1 MGEPTDPLSFTGERV
16 VPGEVDLDLYQE
28 HLSRYAFA
36 SLLVSDLRVLDVGCG
51 TGYGASALALAAR
64 LAVGLDLAFEAVSY
78 ARDHYGEGPAFLAG
92 AGEALPFRTASFDAV
107 VAFEVIEHLPD
118 PIPFLREAG
127 RVLVPDGFLVAS
139 TPNRRFSADAR
150 EVPNPYHAREYTA
163 EEFRALLAPFF
174 PEVILL
180 GQSHMEGLLFQR
192 PGSPED
198 APCLF
203 RTSLAPDVGGGR
215 LEDSQFFVAVGRR
228 SPAFPPVPSRVV
240 YSAVRGNA
248 LLELKSALQAIILER
263 ERHLEAQAAHFE
275 AVILER
281 ERHLEAQAAHFEAVI
296 REREQHLA
304 ILQAEIQRLRSAGLK
319 RLQAEIQ
326 RLRSAGLRGA
336 WAKIRRLAG
345 GSARPPGGS

>member
-1 MGEPTDPLSFTGERV
+1 MDSPHNSLSFTGERV
-16 VPGEVDLDLYQE
+16 VPGQVDLDLYQE

-36 SLLVSDLRVLDVGCG
+36 SLLVPGLRVLDVGCG
-51 TGYGASALALAAR
+51 TGYGASALALAAC

-78 ARDHYGEGPAFLAG
+78 ARDHYGPEGPAFLAG

-107 VAFEVIEHLPD
+107 VTFEVIEHLPD
-118 PIPFLREAG
+118 PIPLLREAG

-163 EEFRALLAPFF
+163 EEFRALLVPFF
-174 PEVILL
+174 PEVTLL

-198 APCLF
+198 TPCLF
-203 RTSLAPDVGGGR
+203 RMSLAPDVGGGR
-215 LEDSQFFVAVGRR
+215 LEDSQFFVAVCRR
-228 SPAFPPVPSRVV
+228 SPASPPVPSRVV

-248 LLELKSALQAIILER
+248 LLELKSALQAIIRER
-263 ERHLEAQAAHFE
+263 ERHLETQAAY
-275 AVILER
+275 
-281 ERHLEAQAAHFEAVI
+281 FEAVI
-296 REREQHLA
+296 REREQHVT
-304 ILQAEIQRLRSAGLK
+304 ILQEECR

-326 RLRSAGLRGA
+326 RLRSTGLRGA
-336 WAKIRRLAG
+336 WAKLRRLAG